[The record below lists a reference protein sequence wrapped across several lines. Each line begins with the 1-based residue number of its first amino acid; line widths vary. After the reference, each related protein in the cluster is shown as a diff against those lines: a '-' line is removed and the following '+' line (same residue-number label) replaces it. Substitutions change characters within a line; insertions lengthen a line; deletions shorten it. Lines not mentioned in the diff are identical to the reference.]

1 MSYLSATEPLI
12 VEPLVAPP
20 QMPLEA
26 AIALMAEAQVS
37 CLVVVD
43 QRKPVGIF
51 TERDLVRRLA
61 AGSPVESV
69 TLGEAMETQLV
80 TRQRQTVNR
89 NELFSVWQQMRRHR
103 IRHLPVVEA
112 TGELAGLVTLQSLRA
127 SLQSSD
133 LLKLR
138 RVEEVMVRSPVW
150 AAPETSLMDLV
161 RQMSRQRVSCII
173 VAQPSPEGGDRLLPV
188 GILTERDIVRLEP
201 HDRNSHT
208 LSASAVMSHPLQP
221 IHPQDSLWTAHQA
234 IQQHQIRRLVVCDD
248 TGHLA
253 GLLTQSS
260 ILEAINPIEAEVVIE
275 TLRQEVN
282 RLQGE
287 KITLLNHRAIELEE
301 RIQESISQCQLQA
314 EQDHLLYTM
323 ALRIRASLDLDTI
336 LATTVE
342 ELRRVLMID
351 RVAIYQL
358 AAEHSSVVV
367 ESVAPAVSSILGQH
381 FDEKCI
387 EALWGPSAIGRQGI
401 AVATL
406 EQAVLP
412 DKCIQFL
419 QSLGVQAVLMVPIV
433 QGETLWGL
441 LFAFH
446 HQGER
451 PWSETEVQFSHQLSV
466 QVGIAIQQAMLL
478 RQVQEANEV
487 LEARVAERTAA
498 LAAANERL
506 QQELQR
512 SQQTEAQLREREAVL
527 GGLYDT
533 SPLMMGVVELLEDDI
548 LHLSDNATAARFF
561 GNSVERMCNQRAS
574 ALGAPPEHI
583 RQWMQYYRQSW
594 ERKQPVTFE
603 YQHTTPQR
611 QHWLSAT
618 VYCIGSGES
627 GRPRFS
633 YVVEDVSDR
642 KTAEATLRQQEA
654 TLRQSEERL
663 QLALE
668 GSGDGWW
675 DWNLVTEE
683 VAFSDRWL
691 EMLGYQPGD
700 LVPNVHTWQQ
710 LIHPDDQ
717 PWVLNILNAHLQDP
731 TVPYAF
737 DYRVRTQSGEW
748 KWIANYGKV
757 VARDSEGRALRMA
770 GTHKDISDR
779 KQIEITLQ
787 ERESMLRSLGDN
799 LPNGLIYQFIEG
811 PNQEYTFAYI
821 SAGVERLFGVPPEAV
836 MANAQILF
844 DMVLEEDRLRLFRA
858 LALSRQTL
866 SIFDLQIRK
875 QLPSGEIRW
884 SHFRAAP
891 RQLSGDRVI
900 WDGIEMDITEAKQA
914 EEALERS
921 EATNRALIHA
931 IPDLMI
937 RMRVD
942 GTYLDCI
949 VGSEFHVFAPEQGRT
964 GANVLNVLPPDLAN
978 LRLHHAR
985 EAAETGQIQSYE
997 HQIWINGSL
1006 QYEETRIVPIQ
1017 DDEVL
1022 VIVRDITDRKRIE
1035 EELRQSETR
1044 FQTFMKHTP
1053 VATWIMDAEGRFC
1066 YFNDNYALNVQ
1077 VAADEITGK
1086 TLFELFSPEF
1096 AQQYFENNQYV
1107 LETGQVLETIESGFH
1122 PDGSLKDFLVYK
1134 FPIVVGDDPPLL
1146 GGVAIDITHRQ
1157 QAENALR
1164 ESEAKF
1170 RQLAEKI
1177 REVFFIVSQTG
1188 EMIYVSPAY
1197 EEIWGRSCDELYADS
1212 SAWIE
1217 SIHPEDR
1224 ERTTAALVTRHQAE
1238 GMVFDETYRIVQPS
1252 GEIRWIRARSF
1263 PVADEPDFTLR
1274 FVGIAEDITERKHAE
1289 EALARQLQKTLLL
1302 QRLTEE
1308 IRQSLDQREI
1318 FEIAAQQIGAA
1329 FGVDRCLIYRC
1340 LEGIPSAILCAAEY
1354 CREGYASLMGQTV
1367 SGAHQLVAQMMAS
1380 DRAIALVDR
1389 ADCCEDRESIC
1400 PMEARS
1406 LLGVRTSYLG
1416 EANGA
1421 IVLHQCDRQRQ
1432 WATEEVEL
1440 LEAVAAQMGIALA
1453 QAHLLERAMEQ
1464 REELVAKNVAL
1475 ETAKREA
1482 EAANRAKSDFL
1493 AMMSHEIRTP
1503 MNAVIGMAS
1512 LLFDTELSP
1521 QQMDFVETI
1530 RSSGEVLLTLIND
1543 ILDFSKI
1550 ESGKLHLEEQPFDL
1564 RRCVE
1569 DALDLIAT
1577 QATKKGLEL
1586 ICWIASGTPLHFQGD
1601 VTRLRQVLVNLLS
1614 NAIKF
1619 TQAGEVM
1626 VSVESQRCSSAGAYK
1641 LHFAVHDTGI
1651 GIHPDQ
1657 LQRLFQPFSQ
1667 VDSSMTR
1674 RYGGTGLGLSISK
1687 RLCEMMGGRVWVES
1701 EVGLGSTFHF
1711 TVQLQSIS
1719 EPMDEDVWSN
1729 VLPKMKGKRV
1739 LVADDNQTT
1748 RETIAQQIEEW
1759 EMQVQTAASGAEA
1772 IAHLHPA
1779 SQYDLVILDHQM
1791 PGGNGFDVAVQIR
1804 QMPEGQGLPIVVM
1817 STGLEA
1823 PSPEAIA
1830 DMGITALLTKPLKQ
1844 SQFYDVLA
1852 QIFLTGQVMLP
1863 QRSTRLMSGDRLS
1876 AQYPLHILLVED
1888 IPVNQKLVLQ
1898 MLQRLGYRAD
1908 VANNGHEAIA
1918 ALRRQPYD
1926 VVLMD
1931 VQMPEMDGLE
1941 ATRWIRRQDP
1951 TILKA
1956 PYIIAMT
1963 AHAMQGDRELCLEA
1977 GMNDYLSKPIRLEGL
1992 VKSLRRACL
2001 QVWPVAP
2008 ATAAAAASAPSP
2020 ETVEEDPTASLQTLN
2035 LDTLAELKAIA
2046 GDSGDEFLADVI
2058 GSYCEEAPQRLQ
2070 SILSATQTADAQQL
2084 FQAAH
2089 ALNSLSASLGAER
2102 LSYFCRALE
2111 ALGRAGDIV
2120 GTDPLASQ
2128 LQSEFEAALGALQ
2141 KVLEEIA
2148 RA

>member
-1 MSYLSATEPLI
+1 MSYLSVSEPLI
-12 VEPLVAPP
+12 DEPLVALP
-20 QMPLEA
+20 QTTLAE

-43 QRKPVGIF
+43 QQKPVGIF

-61 AGSPVESV
+61 TGLGIEGVS
-69 TLGEAMETQLV
+69 LGEAMETRLI
-80 TRQRQTVNR
+80 TRQRQNVNR
-89 NELFSVWQQMRRHR
+89 DELFSVWQQMRHHR

-112 TGELAGLVTLQSLRA
+112 TGDLAGLVTLESLRA

-150 AAPETSLMDLV
+150 ASPQATVIDLV
-161 RQMSRQRVSCII
+161 RKMGRHRVSCII
-173 VAQPSPEGGDRLLPV
+173 VAQPAPDGGNRLLPV
-188 GILTERDIVRLEP
+188 GILTERDIVRLQ
-201 HDRNSHT
+201 RQGLNTHT
-208 LSASAVMSHPLQP
+208 LPAIAVMSHPLQP
-221 IHPQDSLWTAHQA
+221 IRPQDSLWLAHQA
-234 IQQHQIRRLVVCDD
+234 IQQHQIRRLVVCDEA
-248 TGHLA
+248 GHLV

-260 ILEAINPIEAEVVIE
+260 ILEAINPLEAEVVIE
-275 TLRQEVN
+275 TLRQEVH
-282 RLQGE
+282 RLQAE
-287 KITLLNHRAIELEE
+287 KITLLNNRAIELEE
-301 RIQESISQCQLQA
+301 RIQESVSQCRLQA
-314 EQDHLLYTM
+314 EQDYLLYTM
-323 ALRIRASLDLDTI
+323 ALRIRASLDLKTI

-342 ELRRVLMID
+342 ELRQVLMVD
-351 RVAIYQL
+351 RVAIYQC
-358 AAEHSSVVV
+358 AATEGSVVV
-367 ESVAPAVSSILGQH
+367 ESAHASLTSILGQP

-387 EALWGPSAIGRQGI
+387 EALWGTPNGRQGI
-401 AVATL
+401 AVSTL
-406 EQAVLP
+406 EHGDLP
-412 DKCIQFL
+412 AQCLQFL
-419 QSLGVQAVLMVPIV
+419 QHLEVRAALLVPIV
-433 QGETLWGL
+433 QGESLWGL
-441 LFAFH
+441 LLAFQ
-446 HQGER
+446 HQAER
-451 PWSETEVQFSHQLSV
+451 SWSDTEVQFSHQLSV

-506 QQELQR
+506 QQELRR
-512 SQQTEAQLREREAVL
+512 SQQAEAQLREREAVL

-548 LHLSDNATAARFF
+548 LHLSDNAAVARFF
-561 GNSVERMCNQRAS
+561 GNPVERMRNQKAS
-574 ALGAPPEHI
+574 ALGAPREHI
-583 RQWMQYYRQSW
+583 QQWMRCYRQSW
-594 ERKQPVTFE
+594 ETRQPVTFE
-603 YQHTTPQR
+603 YQHITPQKS
-611 QHWLSAT
+611 HWLSAT
-618 VYCIGSGES
+618 VYYVGTEES

-642 KTAEATLRQQEA
+642 KAAEETLRQQEM
-654 TLRQSEERL
+654 TVRQSEERL

-675 DWNLVTEE
+675 DWNLATEE
-683 VAFSDRWL
+683 VTFSDRWL

-700 LVPNVHTWQQ
+700 VPPHLETWQQ

-717 PWVLNILNAHLQDP
+717 PWVFDILNAHLQDP
-731 TVPYAF
+731 TIPYAF
-737 DYRVRTQSGEW
+737 DYRVRTRSGDW

-811 PNQEYTFAYI
+811 PNQEYYFPYI
-821 SAGVERLFGVPPEAV
+821 SAGVERLFGVSPEAV
-836 MANAQILF
+836 MANPQALF
-844 DMVLEEDRLRLFRA
+844 DMVVEEDRPRLFRA
-858 LALSRQTL
+858 MALSRQSL
-866 SIFDLQIRK
+866 SIFDLKIRK

-891 RQLSGDRVI
+891 RRLSGDRVI

-942 GTYLDCI
+942 GAYLDCI
-949 VGSEFHVFAPEQGRT
+949 VGSEFHVFAPEQGRA
-964 GANVLNVLPPDLAN
+964 GANVLDILPPDLAS

-985 EAAETGQIQSYE
+985 QAAETGQIQSYE
-997 HQIWINGSL
+997 HQIWVNGSL
-1006 QYEETRIVPIQ
+1006 QYEETRIVPIR
-1017 DDEVL
+1017 DEEVL
-1022 VIVRDITDRKRIE
+1022 VMVRDITDRKRIE
-1035 EELRQSETR
+1035 EELRQSEAR

-1086 TLFELFSPEF
+1086 TLFDLFSPEF

-1107 LETGQVLETIESGFH
+1107 LETGQVLETIENGFH
-1122 PDGSLKDFLVYK
+1122 IDGSLKDFLVYK
-1134 FPIVVGDDPPLL
+1134 FPITVGDDPPLL

-1177 REVFFIVSQTG
+1177 REVFFIVSQAG

-1217 SIHPEDR
+1217 SIYPDDR

-1238 GMVFDETYRIVQPS
+1238 GMVFDETYRIVRPS

-1263 PVADEPDFTLR
+1263 PVADEPDFMLR

-1340 LEGIPSAILCAAEY
+1340 LEESSSAVLCAAEY
-1354 CREGYASLMGQTV
+1354 FREGSVSLVGQTV
-1367 SGAHQLVAQMMAS
+1367 PGAHPLVAQMMAS
-1380 DRAIALVDR
+1380 DRAIALSDR
-1389 ADCCEDRESIC
+1389 SNCCDDREFIC
-1400 PMEARS
+1400 PAEAQS

-1453 QAHLLERAMEQ
+1453 QARLLEQAVAQ
-1464 REELVAKNVAL
+1464 REELVAKNAAL
-1475 ETAKREA
+1475 ETARREA
-1482 EAANRAKSDFL
+1482 DAANRSKSDFL

-1530 RSSGEVLLTLIND
+1530 RSSSEVLLTLIND

-1550 ESGKLHLEEQPFDL
+1550 ESGKLHLEEQPFNL

-1569 DALDLIAT
+1569 DALDLIDT

-1626 VSVESQRCSSAGAYK
+1626 VSVESQPCRSGGCYK

-1657 LQRLFQPFSQ
+1657 LKRLFQPFSQ

-1701 EVGLGSTFHF
+1701 EVGVGSTFHF
-1711 TVQLQSIS
+1711 TVRLQSIS
-1719 EPMDEDVWSN
+1719 EPMREDVWSN

-1748 RETIAQQIEEW
+1748 RETIAQQIEGW
-1759 EMQVQTAASGAEA
+1759 EMRVQTAASGAEA
-1772 IAHLHPA
+1772 IAHLHQL

-1791 PGGNGFDVAVQIR
+1791 PGGNGFDIAAQIR
-1804 QMPEGQGLPIVVM
+1804 QLPGGQGLPIVVM
-1817 STGLEA
+1817 STGIES

-1830 DMGITALLTKPLKQ
+1830 DIGVTALLAKPLKQ

-1863 QRSTRLMSGDRLS
+1863 QRSARLMSGDRLS
-1876 AQYPLHILLVED
+1876 EQYPLHILLVED
-1888 IPVNQKLVLQ
+1888 VPVNQKLVLQ

-1951 TILKA
+1951 TLLKD

-1963 AHAMQGDRELCLEA
+1963 AHAMQGDRELCLDA

-1992 VKSLRRACL
+1992 VKALRQACL
-2001 QVWPVAP
+2001 QLWPVAP
-2008 ATAAAAASAPSP
+2008 AIAASPGP
-2020 ETVEEDPTASLQTLN
+2020 EAANLDPAADLQVLDAQTLA
-2035 LDTLAELKAIA
+2035 DLKAIA
-2046 GDSGDEFLADVI
+2046 GDGGDEFLADVI
-2058 GSYCEEAPQRLQ
+2058 TSYCEEAPQRLQ
-2070 SILSATQTADAQQL
+2070 SILIAIQAANAQQL

-2111 ALGRAGDIV
+2111 VLGRTGDIS
-2120 GTDPLASQ
+2120 GASPLSSQ
-2128 LQSEFEAALGALQ
+2128 LQREFDVALRALQ
-2141 KVLEEIA
+2141 QVLEEIA
-2148 RA
+2148 RT